1 MAVTLK
7 THTKVLLAMA
17 ICAVTC
23 AGAWHLG
30 LKDVVQG
37 SADTPQ
43 TPDATPGTTPQGS
56 AVTKSA
62 PPPSKGSGPL
72 GGAGNPLKVS
82 IVSWHGY
89 APALVANG
97 GDLKTQKGSTFDQEG
112 VQVEFLLQD
121 DIPTL
126 VSNFEPGNAQC
137 SWRTIDFFAQEHP
150 AVRQN
155 KLDAKIVLVVD
166 NSRGSDAILAKG
178 DINSV
183 EDLAGHSV
191 GLVQYT
197 PSHMVLTHAIEQ
209 SLLTERK
216 KKSIDIKFINGGVPE
231 VRAAFQSGSIDAA
244 VLWEPDTT
252 LGLKQVPGSKVVYS
266 TATATNLI
274 YDVIVCDQRVID
286 SSPDVI
292 QRFVNGWLKGVE
304 AAEADPAKATAALKA
319 TEPMFADLIKSE
331 GDAFMPKLYSG
342 VKWTGLAENI
352 RVLGLTGE
360 PSSAEAIYGQADKIW
375 REATDLIAKDTP
387 VISPKEAFDLRFIKK
402 LAEADTKAKEE
413 AKKPEFTFSNAERE
427 VAVKS
432 EPELTKPVSVNFASG
447 SAELSKRAMQTI
459 DEEMVPLLD
468 SMGGA
473 YFSVEGNTDATGNAA
488 ANQKLSQQRAQAV
501 VDYLVKEWE
510 YPTERFKVVG
520 NGSAKPFCNEKN
532 PAADELTLEECQAG
546 NRRTDVAVF
555 GR

>member
-1 MAVTLK
+1 PPGGK
-7 THTKVLLAMA
+7 
-17 ICAVTC
+17 
-23 AGAWHLG
+23 
-30 LKDVVQG
+30 
-37 SADTPQ
+37 
-43 TPDATPGTTPQGS
+43 PGT
-56 AVTKSA
+56 AA
-62 PPPSKGSGPL
+62 
-72 GGAGNPLKVS
+72 NPLKVS

-97 GDLKTQKGSTFDQEG
+97 GSLTTQKGSIFDQQG

-150 AVRQN
+150 AVRDN
-155 KLDAKIVLVVD
+155 KLDAKIVMVVD
-166 NSRGSDAILAKG
+166 NSRGSDAIIAKG
-178 DINSV
+178 DIQSV

-231 VRAAFQSGSIDAA
+231 VRAALQSGSIDAA
-244 VLWEPDTT
+244 VLWEPDTS
-252 LGLKQVPGSKVVYS
+252 LALKQVPGSRVVYS
-266 TATATNLI
+266 TSTATNLI
-274 YDVIVCDQRVID
+274 YDVIVCDSRVIE
-286 SSPDVI
+286 SHPDVI
-292 QRFVNGWLKGVE
+292 QRFVTGWLAGVT
-304 AAEADPAKATAALKA
+304 AAEADPSKATAALKA

-331 GDAFMPKLYSG
+331 GEGFMAGMYRG
-342 VKWTGLAENI
+342 VKWTGLADNI
-352 RVLGLTGE
+352 RVLGLAGE
-360 PSSAEAIYGQADKIW
+360 PGSAESIYGQADKIW

-387 VISPKEAFDLRFIKK
+387 VIPPKEAFDLRFIQK

-413 AKKPEFTFSNAERE
+413 SKKPEFTFTSAERE
-427 VAVKS
+427 KAVKA

-459 DEEMVPLLD
+459 DADVVPLLD

-473 YFSVEGNTDATGNAA
+473 YFSIEGNTDSTGNAA
-488 ANQKLSQQRAQAV
+488 ANKKLSQQRAQAV
-501 VDYLVKEWE
+501 VDYLIKEWE
-510 YPTERFKVVG
+510 FPAERFRVTG
-520 NGSAKPFCNEKN
+520 NGPDKPFCDEKN
-532 PAADELTLEECQAG
+532 PGADEMTPDQCQAA
-546 NRRTDVAVF
+546 NRRTDIAVF